1 MTHAGAEC
9 VRARHYVAFVT
20 AFIDLM

>member
-1 MTHAGAEC
+1 MTHAGAQC
-9 VRARHYVAFVT
+9 VRAGHYVAFVT